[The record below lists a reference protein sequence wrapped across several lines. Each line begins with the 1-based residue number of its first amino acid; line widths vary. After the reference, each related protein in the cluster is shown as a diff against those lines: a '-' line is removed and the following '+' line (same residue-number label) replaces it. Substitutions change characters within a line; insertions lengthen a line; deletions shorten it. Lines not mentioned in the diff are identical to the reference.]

1 MSLRGTAS
9 QMVAAFAADFDS
21 SRLGEDH
28 VARCGRALADT
39 MAVAIAAQNEA
50 AVRRAC
56 DYVETLVPPLAGGQG
71 RHDGMASLWGRGQQ
85 STVEGAALFNGIA
98 AHALDFDDASSPMS
112 GHPSVALLPC
122 LIALAEARDIE
133 GSRVASAYVVGLET
147 CCKLGR
153 ALDLTHY
160 SRGWHMTATMGT
172 IGAAVACGHLL
183 RLDAERITHAIGLA
197 LAQAGGTRENFGTDA
212 KSFQAGQA
220 NAAAIRAAL
229 LAERGFTAS
238 PHALDGR
245 AGFTHLYS
253 GGEDIAPALATLGS
267 EPLEIDD
274 SGIEVK
280 KYPACYGIHRPLDG
294 LFDLMAERSFGLE
307 DVERVDIE
315 TSYGALAPLL
325 RRPPRDGT
333 EGKFSMEYTIV
344 AAIADRGIRL
354 SSYSDEA
361 VARRSIAPYL
371 GRIAAREVT
380 ATMTPRWAS
389 IAIVFKNGQIRKRRI
404 DALRGSPQLPLS
416 DKEMLAKVS
425 DCMSWGRSAIRPDDL
440 LEVTQRLGTT
450 SIRDLIAMIE
460 RPNLPVQEV
469 Q

>member
-1 MSLRGTAS
+1 MSFSGTAS
-9 QMVAAFAADFDS
+9 QIVAAFAANFDP

-28 VARCGRALADT
+28 VVRCGRALADT
-39 MAVAIAAQNEA
+39 MAVAI
-50 AVRRAC
+50 V
-56 DYVETLVPPLAGGQG
+56 
-71 RHDGMASLWGRGQQ
+71 
-85 STVEGAALFNGIA
+85 FNGIA

-122 LIALAEARDIE
+122 LIALAEARHIE
-133 GSRVASAYVVGLET
+133 GIRVASAYVVGFEI

-160 SRGWHMTATMGT
+160 SRGWHMTATVGT
-172 IGAAVACGHLL
+172 IGAAAACGHLL
-183 RLDAERITHAIGLA
+183 KLHAERITHAIGLA
-197 LAQAGGTRENFGTDA
+197 LAQTAGTRENFGTDA
-212 KSFQAGQA
+212 KSFQAGQL

-229 LAERGFTAS
+229 LAERGLTAS
-238 PHALDGR
+238 PHALDGK
-245 AGFTHLYS
+245 AGFTNLYS
-253 GGEDIAPALATLGS
+253 GGEDLAPALATLGS
-267 EPLEIDD
+267 QPLEIDG
-274 SGIEVK
+274 SGVEVK

-294 LFDLMAERSFGLE
+294 LFDLMAERSFELE
-307 DVERVDIE
+307 DVERIDIE
-315 TSYGALAPLL
+315 TSYGVLGPLV
-325 RRPPRDGT
+325 RHPPRNGT
-333 EGKFSMEYTIV
+333 EGKFSMEYTIA

-361 VARRSIAPYL
+361 VTRRSIVPYL

-404 DALRGSPQLPLS
+404 ETLRGSPQSPLS
-416 DKEMLAKVS
+416 DEVLLAKLS
-425 DCMSWGRSAIRPDDL
+425 DCMSWGRSAVRPADL
-440 LEVTQRLGTT
+440 LEATQRLGTT

-460 RPNLPVQEV
+460 RPNLSAQEV